1 MTRPDFDIAICGAG
15 PVGCAVALLLQAQ
28 HPDPSRIAVFGQAA
42 PAQGQKLD
50 PRTLALNHGS
60 QKLLE
65 PLSAWPAPAAAI
77 RHVHVSQKGRLG
89 RTVITPEEL
98 GVQHLG
104 HVVNYDDLVS
114 RLRSQLQHSPVH
126 YLEVEHPVSVQSLGH
141 HAHVSDASISYTARV
156 AIQSDGARPQQIQRD
171 YNQYALLA
179 TVQSQRPQSEWAYE
193 RFTAHGP
200 LALLPHPNQA
210 DCYALVWCNSPARTH
225 YLLELDAAEF
235 ERELLS
241 QFGARLGRLHLVS
254 ERFSFPLT
262 LAAGPSLPSP
272 YQVAIGNAAQT
283 LHPVAGQGLNLG
295 LRDVGQLALS
305 LKAWQAQPHT
315 DIQPYLHQYSQ
326 QRKTDRWLT
335 GSITDTLPRLFA
347 TSNPLIQ
354 HACGLGLLSMDLI
367 AGARLPL
374 ARQLLQ
380 GLRI

>member
-15 PVGCAVALLLQAQ
+15 PVGCSVALLLQAQ
-28 HPDPSRIAVFGQAA
+28 HPDPSRIAVFGQAV

-60 QKLLE
+60 QQLLE
-65 PLSAWPAPAAAI
+65 PLSAWPTPAAAI

-89 RTVITPEEL
+89 RTIITPQEL

-104 HVVNYDDLVS
+104 HVVNYDDLLTK
-114 RLRSQLQHSPVH
+114 LRSQLQQSAVQ
-126 YLEVEHPVSVQSLGH
+126 YIEVEHPVNVRSFSG
-141 HAHVSDASISYTARV
+141 HAHLTHQYTTYTARL
-156 AIQSDGARPQQIQRD
+156 AIQSDGVRPQQILRE

-179 TVQSQRPQSEWAYE
+179 TVQSQRPRSQWAYE
-193 RFTAHGP
+193 RFTSHGP
-200 LALLPHPNQA
+200 LALLPHPNQN
-210 DCYALVWCNSPARTH
+210 DCYAVVWCNSPARTQH
-225 YLLELDAAEF
+225 LLGLDTAEF
-235 ERELLS
+235 ERELLT

-254 ERFSFPLT
+254 ERISFPLG

-305 LKAWQAQPHT
+305 LKAWQAQPLT
-315 DIQPYLHQYSQ
+315 DIQPYLEQYAQ
-326 QRKTDRWLT
+326 HRQTDRWLT
-335 GSITDTLPRLFA
+335 GSITDVLPRLFA
-347 TSNPLIQ
+347 TQNPLVQ

-380 GLRI
+380 GLRT